1 MKLLYNTRKRELKKE
16 ALQKEK
22 LQVERYIQ
30 RIYHEFGI
38 EIKYINWISLSEDDA
53 KNLYAFYKQ
62 KKKETQL

>member
-1 MKLLYNTRKRELKKE
+1 MKLLYNARKRELKKE

-22 LQVERYIQ
+22 LRVERYIQ

-53 KNLYAFYKQ
+53 KNLYTFYKQ
-62 KKKETQL
+62 KKN